1 MRLIN
6 IPLLR
11 KNVLNNMVK
20 PVSAMGAPE
29 ILTFSADSA
38 FQIQE
43 LRSNAIYGV

>member
-20 PVSAMGAPE
+20 PVSAMGAYRTTINTP
-29 ILTFSADSA
+29 ISGIVQGLAR
-38 FQIQE
+38 
-43 LRSNAIYGV
+43 LREFDR